1 MTTDSVPAPAGPQ
14 APSAKKQSS
23 TFITIFIFLLAMFI
37 LFDQNLR
44 YGLGKLVGY
53 GLSPAIGFDGSAPVL
68 TLMLAGIVM
77 TGLTTLL
84 RHFFTDYVGQA
95 QSQAVVSAFNKELR
109 SARQENNLYKIKKL
123 TEQQNN
129 ILQKSMETSTA
140 QMKLMPV
147 TMLIIIPIFAW
158 VSVFIAGLPPGE
170 AIVNVPWAD
179 AVDLNASTILPH
191 WILLYSL
198 ISIPFAQV
206 LNRTLR
212 YFTFKKKLNE
222 LEAGA

>member
-1 MTTDSVPAPAGPQ
+1 MTTSSAPVPS

-23 TFITIFIFLLAMFI
+23 TFITIFIFLFAMFI
-37 LFDQNLR
+37 LFDQDLR
-44 YGLGKLVGY
+44 FGLGQLIGY
-53 GLSPAIGFDGSAPVL
+53 ALDPLIGFGGSSPVL

-84 RHFFTDYVGQA
+84 RHFFTDYVAQA
-95 QSQAVVSAFNKELR
+95 QSQTVVSAFNKELR
-109 SARQENNLYKIKKL
+109 QARLENNLYKIKKL
-123 TEQQNN
+123 SEQQNQ
-129 ILQKSMETSTA
+129 ILQKSMEMSTT

-158 VSVFIAGLPPGE
+158 VSVFIAGLPPGT
-170 AIVNVPWAD
+170 AIVNVPWAE
-179 AVDLNASTILPH
+179 AVDLNASTVLPH

-198 ISIPFAQV
+198 ISIPFAQL

-212 YFTFKKKLNE
+212 YYSFRKKLQE

>member
-1 MTTDSVPAPAGPQ
+1 MTTNSTPAPAGPQ

-23 TFITIFIFLLAMFI
+23 TFITIFIFLLAMFV
-37 LFDQNLR
+37 LFDPSLR
-44 YGLGKLVGY
+44 RGLGELVGY
-53 GLSPAIGFDGSAPVL
+53 GLEPVIGFSGSAPVL
-68 TLMLAGIVM
+68 TLMLAGIFM
-77 TGLTTLL
+77 TGLTTLI

-95 QSQAVVSAFNKELR
+95 KNQAVVSAFNKELR
-109 SARQENNLYKIKKL
+109 AARTENNLYKMKKL
-123 TEQQNN
+123 TEQQTT
-129 ILQKSMETSTA
+129 IMQKSMEQSTA
-140 QMKLMPV
+140 MMKLMPV
-147 TMLIIIPIFAW
+147 TMLIIIPVFAW
-158 VSVFIAGLPPGE
+158 VSVYIAGLPPGD

-179 AVDLNASTILPH
+179 AVDLTASTLLPH

-212 YFTFKKKLNE
+212 YFSFKKKLQE

>member
-1 MTTDSVPAPAGPQ
+1 MTTNSTPAPAGPQ

-23 TFITIFIFLLAMFI
+23 TFITIFIFLLAMFV
-37 LFDQNLR
+37 LFDPGLR
-44 YGLGKLVGY
+44 QGLGELVGY
-53 GLSPAIGFDGSAPVL
+53 VLEPAIGFSGSAPVL
-68 TLMLAGIVM
+68 TLMLAGIFM
-77 TGLTTLL
+77 TGLTTLV

-95 QSQAVVSAFNKELR
+95 KNQAVVSAFNKELR
-109 SARQENNLYKIKKL
+109 AARTENNLYKMKKL
-123 TEQQNN
+123 TEQQTT
-129 ILQKSMETSTA
+129 IMQKSMEQSTA
-140 QMKLMPV
+140 MMKLMPV
-147 TMLIIIPIFAW
+147 TMLIIIPVFAW
-158 VSVFIAGLPPGE
+158 VSVYIAGLPPGD

-179 AVDLNASTILPH
+179 AVDLTASTLLPH

-212 YFTFKKKLNE
+212 YFSFKKKLQE